1 MKSGGKWEEYTIE
14 RLFSIQT
21 PKKKFNANKLTFNGN
36 YPYVAR
42 GSNNNGIKG
51 YIDED
56 ELYLNP
62 GNTISFGQ
70 DTATMFYQ
78 ENAYFTGDKIKIFS
92 LRHGELNSRIAVF
105 LISAMKKSFSTF
117 SWGSSSF
124 NENVLNKVKINIPT
138 FNNVPAYNYM
148 VKYIEELEAAH
159 IEELEAAHIE
169 ELEAAHIEELE
180 AYLLVSG
187 LADSRTRGLADS
199 RTRGLADSRTRGLI
213 SYELTPQEYNAIEL
227 LNSNN
232 LMWGT
237 YNLKKLFGPAIRG
250 KRLKN
255 ADRIPGSLPFVTAG
269 EGNEGISAFISN
281 DVVVFPEN
289 TITIDMFGS
298 AKYRNYEY
306 GADDHVAVVHT
317 EFFDRNAVIFI
328 TASIHKSSCTGKFN
342 YGRNFYAKDA
352 DELMVSLPSKDNNP
366 DYSFMET
373 LILAVHKL
381 VIKDVV
387 QYTDKKLVAY
397 RQITSEKVV

>member
-1 MKSGGKWEEYTIE
+1 MKSGGKWEEYTIG

-56 ELYLNP
+56 KTYLNP

-78 ENAYFTGDKIKIFS
+78 ESAYFTGDKIKVFS

-159 IEELEAAHIE
+159 IEELEAYLVATGLSDYQLTEKDHLILE
-169 ELEAAHIEELE
+169 HFKDVEFSGFPVTELFSVCNTRNILSRDITENSGDIPYLCASRENNSVSTYISYDSSLLE
-180 AYLLVSG
+180 KGNCIFIGGKTFVVTYQERDFFSN
-187 LADSRTRGLADS
+187 DSHNLRLYVNNEDGRTMFTHL
-199 RTRGLADSRTRGLI
+199 GLI
-213 SYELTPQEYNAIEL
+213 TCIYKSISHKYSWG
-227 LNSNN
+227 NSVSN
-232 LMWGT
+232 
-237 YNLKKLFGPAIRG
+237 KKI
-250 KRLKN
+250 K
-255 ADRIPGSLPFVTAG
+255 
-269 EGNEGISAFISN
+269 N
-281 DVVVFPEN
+281 DV
-289 TITIDMFGS
+289 IW
-298 AKYRNYEY
+298 
-306 GADDHVAVVHT
+306 
-317 EFFDRNAVIFI
+317 
-328 TASIHKSSCTGKFN
+328 
-342 YGRNFYAKDA
+342 
-352 DELMVSLPSKDNNP
+352 LPVKNKLP
-366 DYSFMET
+366 DFCYMHN
-373 LILAVHKL
+373 LISVMQKL

-387 QYTDKKLVAY
+387 LYADKKLAAY
-397 RQITSEKVV
+397 RHVTSEKID

>member
-1 MKSGGKWEEYTIE
+1 M
-14 RLFSIQT
+14 FSIQT

-169 ELEAAHIEELE
+169 ELEA
-180 AYLLVSG
+180 YLLVS
-187 LADSRTRGLADS
+187 GLADS

>member
-1 MKSGGKWEEYTIE
+1 ME

>member
-148 VKYIEELEAAH
+148 VKY
-159 IEELEAAHIE
+159 IE

>member
-159 IEELEAAHIE
+159 IEELEA
-169 ELEAAHIEELE
+169 
-180 AYLLVSG
+180 YLLVSG

-199 RTRGLADSRTRGLI
+199 RTRGLA
-213 SYELTPQEYNAIEL
+213 
-227 LNSNN
+227 
-232 LMWGT
+232 
-237 YNLKKLFGPAIRG
+237 
-250 KRLKN
+250 
-255 ADRIPGSLPFVTAG
+255 
-269 EGNEGISAFISN
+269 
-281 DVVVFPEN
+281 
-289 TITIDMFGS
+289 
-298 AKYRNYEY
+298 
-306 GADDHVAVVHT
+306 
-317 EFFDRNAVIFI
+317 
-328 TASIHKSSCTGKFN
+328 
-342 YGRNFYAKDA
+342 
-352 DELMVSLPSKDNNP
+352 
-366 DYSFMET
+366 
-373 LILAVHKL
+373 
-381 VIKDVV
+381 
-387 QYTDKKLVAY
+387 
-397 RQITSEKVV
+397 

>member
-148 VKYIEELEAAH
+148 VKY

>member
-1 MKSGGKWEEYTIE
+1 
-14 RLFSIQT
+14 
-21 PKKKFNANKLTFNGN
+21 
-36 YPYVAR
+36 
-42 GSNNNGIKG
+42 
-51 YIDED
+51 
-56 ELYLNP
+56 
-62 GNTISFGQ
+62 
-70 DTATMFYQ
+70 
-78 ENAYFTGDKIKIFS
+78 
-92 LRHGELNSRIAVF
+92 
-105 LISAMKKSFSTF
+105 
-117 SWGSSSF
+117 
-124 NENVLNKVKINIPT
+124 
-138 FNNVPAYNYM
+138 
-148 VKYIEELEAAH
+148 
-159 IEELEAAHIE
+159 
-169 ELEAAHIEELE
+169 
-180 AYLLVSG
+180 
-187 LADSRTRGLADS
+187 S

>member
-1 MKSGGKWEEYTIE
+1 M
-14 RLFSIQT
+14 FSIQT

-148 VKYIEELEAAH
+148 VKYIE
-159 IEELEAAHIE
+159 
-169 ELEAAHIEELE
+169 
-180 AYLLVSG
+180 
-187 LADSRTRGLADS
+187 
-199 RTRGLADSRTRGLI
+199 
-213 SYELTPQEYNAIEL
+213 
-227 LNSNN
+227 
-232 LMWGT
+232 
-237 YNLKKLFGPAIRG
+237 
-250 KRLKN
+250 
-255 ADRIPGSLPFVTAG
+255 
-269 EGNEGISAFISN
+269 
-281 DVVVFPEN
+281 
-289 TITIDMFGS
+289 
-298 AKYRNYEY
+298 
-306 GADDHVAVVHT
+306 
-317 EFFDRNAVIFI
+317 
-328 TASIHKSSCTGKFN
+328 
-342 YGRNFYAKDA
+342 
-352 DELMVSLPSKDNNP
+352 
-366 DYSFMET
+366 
-373 LILAVHKL
+373 
-381 VIKDVV
+381 
-387 QYTDKKLVAY
+387 
-397 RQITSEKVV
+397 

>member
-92 LRHGELNSRIAVF
+92 LRHGELNSRIAFF

-148 VKYIEELEAAH
+148 VKYIEELEAYLIAAGLSDYQLTEKDYLILEH
-159 IEELEAAHIE
+159 FKNIEFSGFPVTELFSVCNTGNILSRDIIE
-169 ELEAAHIEELE
+169 NSGDVPYLCASRENNSVSSYIAYDNSLLEKGNCIFIGGKTFVVTYQERDFFSNDSHNLRLYVNNEDGRTKF
-180 AYLLVSG
+180 AYLGIISCIYRSISHKYSWGDSVSN
-187 LADSRTRGLADS
+187 RK
-199 RTRGLADSRTRGLI
+199 I
-213 SYELTPQEYNAIEL
+213 
-227 LNSNN
+227 
-232 LMWGT
+232 
-237 YNLKKLFGPAIRG
+237 K
-250 KRLKN
+250 
-255 ADRIPGSLPFVTAG
+255 
-269 EGNEGISAFISN
+269 N
-281 DVVVFPEN
+281 DVVWLPVKN
-289 TITIDMFGS
+289 
-298 AKYRNYEY
+298 
-306 GADDHVAVVHT
+306 
-317 EFFDRNAVIFI
+317 
-328 TASIHKSSCTGKFN
+328 KS
-342 YGRNFYAKDA
+342 
-352 DELMVSLPSKDNNP
+352 P
-366 DYSFMET
+366 DFCYIND
-373 LILAVHKL
+373 LISVVHKL

-387 QYTDKKLVAY
+387 QYAERKMNAY
-397 RQITSEKVV
+397 RQAITSRGYDDSGVS

>member
-148 VKYIEELEAAH
+148 VKYIEELEVAH
-159 IEELEAAHIE
+159 IEELEV
-169 ELEAAHIEELE
+169 AHIEELE
-180 AYLLVSG
+180 AYLIAAGLSDYQLTEKDYLILKCFKDVEFCGFPVTELFSVNNTGNILSRDITENSGDIPYLCASRENNSVSTYISY
-187 LADSRTRGLADS
+187 DSSFLEKGNCIFIGGKTFVVTYQEGDFFSNDSHNLRLCVNDENGRTKFTHLGIITCIYKSISKKYSWGNSVSNKKIKNDIIWLPVKNKSPDFCYMH
-199 RTRGLADSRTRGLI
+199 DLI
-213 SYELTPQEYNAIEL
+213 SV
-227 LNSNN
+227 
-232 LMWGT
+232 
-237 YNLKKLFGPAIRG
+237 IR
-250 KRLKN
+250 
-255 ADRIPGSLPFVTAG
+255 
-269 EGNEGISAFISN
+269 
-281 DVVVFPEN
+281 
-289 TITIDMFGS
+289 
-298 AKYRNYEY
+298 
-306 GADDHVAVVHT
+306 
-317 EFFDRNAVIFI
+317 
-328 TASIHKSSCTGKFN
+328 
-342 YGRNFYAKDA
+342 
-352 DELMVSLPSKDNNP
+352 
-366 DYSFMET
+366 
-373 LILAVHKL
+373 KL

-387 QYTDKKLVAY
+387 QYADKKLSAY
-397 RQITSEKVV
+397 RQVTSTKGA

>member
-1 MKSGGKWEEYTIE
+1 M
-14 RLFSIQT
+14 FSIQT

-159 IEELEAAHIE
+159 IEELEA
-169 ELEAAHIEELE
+169 
-180 AYLLVSG
+180 YLLVSGLADSRTRG

>member
-169 ELEAAHIEELE
+169 ELEA
-180 AYLLVSG
+180 YLLVS
-187 LADSRTRGLADS
+187 GLADS

-397 RQITSEKVV
+397 RQITS

>member
-159 IEELEAAHIE
+159 IEELEA
-169 ELEAAHIEELE
+169 
-180 AYLLVSG
+180 YLLVS
-187 LADSRTRGLADS
+187 GLADS

>member
-1 MKSGGKWEEYTIE
+1 ME

-180 AYLLVSG
+180 AYLLVS
-187 LADSRTRGLADS
+187 GLADS

>member
-1 MKSGGKWEEYTIE
+1 M
-14 RLFSIQT
+14 FSIQT

-56 ELYLNP
+56 KTYLNP

-78 ENAYFTGDKIKIFS
+78 ESAYFTGDKIKIFS

-159 IEELEAAHIE
+159 IEELEAYLVATGLSDYQLTEKDHLILE
-169 ELEAAHIEELE
+169 HFKDVEFSGFPVTELFSVCNTRNILSRDITENSGDIPYLCASRENNSVSTYISYDSSLLE
-180 AYLLVSG
+180 KGNCIFIGGKTFVVTYQERDFFSN
-187 LADSRTRGLADS
+187 DSHNLRLYVNNEDGRTMFTHL
-199 RTRGLADSRTRGLI
+199 GLI
-213 SYELTPQEYNAIEL
+213 TCIYKSISHKYSWG
-227 LNSNN
+227 NSVSN
-232 LMWGT
+232 
-237 YNLKKLFGPAIRG
+237 KKI
-250 KRLKN
+250 K
-255 ADRIPGSLPFVTAG
+255 
-269 EGNEGISAFISN
+269 N
-281 DVVVFPEN
+281 DV
-289 TITIDMFGS
+289 IW
-298 AKYRNYEY
+298 
-306 GADDHVAVVHT
+306 
-317 EFFDRNAVIFI
+317 
-328 TASIHKSSCTGKFN
+328 
-342 YGRNFYAKDA
+342 
-352 DELMVSLPSKDNNP
+352 LPVKNKLP
-366 DYSFMET
+366 DFCYMHN
-373 LILAVHKL
+373 LISVMQKL

-387 QYTDKKLVAY
+387 QYADKKLAAY
-397 RQITSEKVV
+397 RHVTSEKID

>member
-159 IEELEAAHIE
+159 IEELEA
-169 ELEAAHIEELE
+169 
-180 AYLLVSG
+180 YLLVSG

-199 RTRGLADSRTRGLI
+199 RTRGLADSRTRGHQHNV
-213 SYELTPQEYNAIEL
+213 SRRQRL
-227 LNSNN
+227 LVSG
-232 LMWGT
+232 LADSRT
-237 YNLKKLFGPAIRG
+237 RG
-250 KRLKN
+250 L
-255 ADRIPGSLPFVTAG
+255 ADSRTRGL
-269 EGNEGISAFISN
+269 
-281 DVVVFPEN
+281 
-289 TITIDMFGS
+289 
-298 AKYRNYEY
+298 
-306 GADDHVAVVHT
+306 ADSRT
-317 EFFDRNAVIFI
+317 R
-328 TASIHKSSCTGKFN
+328 GL
-342 YGRNFYAKDA
+342 A
-352 DELMVSLPSKDNNP
+352 DSR
-366 DYSFMET
+366 T
-373 LILAVHKL
+373 RGLA
-381 VIKDVV
+381 D
-387 QYTDKKLVAY
+387 
-397 RQITSEKVV
+397 

>member
-1 MKSGGKWEEYTIE
+1 M
-14 RLFSIQT
+14 FSIQT

-148 VKYIEELEAAH
+148 VKY